1 MNHFQKLFYF
11 TFIYEDRYAI
21 FLKGFCNTLILSV
34 ASFICGTLFG
44 ILLCVI
50 KRSGNKILLKAG
62 NILTSILINIPT
74 MVLLLLFVYV
84 VFGSISAPL
93 AIIVILA
100 LTMKTGAYICEIL
113 ITSLDAVDEGEIE
126 AARTLAMNRRQTFIF
141 IIMPHVVSTGL
152 ELYKNQFVLNM
163 QETAV
168 VGYVALVDLTRASS
182 IVSSRTMDSMLG
194 LAMITL
200 IYFLIGFVAKKL
212 LNLLL
217 VEKHIRV

>member
-1 MNHFQKLFYF
+1 
-11 TFIYEDRYAI
+11 
-21 FLKGFCNTLILSV
+21 
-34 ASFICGTLFG
+34 
-44 ILLCVI
+44 
-50 KRSGNKILLKAG
+50 
-62 NILTSILINIPT
+62 
-74 MVLLLLFVYV
+74 
-84 VFGSISAPL
+84 
-93 AIIVILA
+93 
-100 LTMKTGAYICEIL
+100 
-113 ITSLDAVDEGEIE
+113 
-126 AARTLAMNRRQTFIF
+126 
-141 IIMPHVVSTGL
+141 
-152 ELYKNQFVLNM
+152 M